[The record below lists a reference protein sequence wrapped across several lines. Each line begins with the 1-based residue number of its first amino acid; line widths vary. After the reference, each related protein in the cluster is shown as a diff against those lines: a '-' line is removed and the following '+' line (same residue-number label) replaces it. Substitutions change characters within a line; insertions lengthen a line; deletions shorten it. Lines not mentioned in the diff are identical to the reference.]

1 MNGRFVRVGETARAK
16 VELTIN
22 GVPVEALVGD
32 TLLTAMLCSVRH
44 VRQSEFG
51 DEKRA
56 GFCLMGACQDC
67 WVWTADGERL
77 RACTTVVEAGMHVVT
92 TQPEA
97 QWANLVS

>member
-1 MNGRFVRVGETARAK
+1 MNGRFVRVGETTRAK
-16 VELTIN
+16 VELTID
-22 GVPVEALVGD
+22 GKPVEALAGD
-32 TLLTAMLCSVRH
+32 TLLIAMLCSVRH

-51 DEKRA
+51 AEKRA

-77 RACTTVVEAGMHVVT
+77 RACTTEVAAGMHVVT

-97 QWANLVS
+97 QWPNLAS